1 MPEKTAFVFPGQGS
15 QYIGMGR
22 EIAEAFQEAGD
33 IFIQLDDVCERPVSR
48 LCFEG
53 PMEELTLTVNL
64 QPAVTA
70 VSLVCLT
77 ALNRSGVNPSVS
89 AGHSLGE
96 YAALT
101 AAGVITPYDALRLVK
116 KRGDLMHREAQANPG
131 SMAAV
136 VGMEIDKVRDITA
149 RASNKGVIAVANHN
163 SAQQIVITGQEGAL
177 AFAADLVK
185 EEGGKVIPLKVSG
198 AWHCDLMKKAVEDL
212 RRFMD
217 DISFS
222 RPKTPVLFN
231 ATAGSE
237 EDPEN
242 IKDIMARQLISPVKW
257 YDIVLRMLEDG
268 VTCFV
273 EVGPKKVL
281 SGLLNKIIPAESKAK
296 VYNVQDIKT
305 LDAFLESVRV

>member
-131 SMAAV
+131 AMAAV